1 MFEVLFRERLKL
13 PPKGKGSPL
22 EADTGSFK
30 NNSVV
35 VLHGYVIT
43 NSHYMRIKKV

>member
-13 PPKGKGSPL
+13 PPKVKGSPL
-22 EADTGSFK
+22 EAETGSFK

-35 VLHGYVIT
+35 VLQGYVIK
-43 NSHYMRIKKV
+43 NSHYTR